1 MDSPSASGHR
11 PPPTGG
17 EGDDPDSDIPGSE
30 GSLAWTIA
38 TQEVVAILGRKWV
51 ISVVRELASGTKRR
65 FQLNHAIK
73 GVAPKVLTETL
84 RFLER
89 DGVVERVLHDE
100 GHGSKSIGYQLT
112 DLGQSLANPLTAI
125 YRWGREH
132 LDDVH
137 RSRQETD
144 ALWAEE
150 VVLPGARDTLE
161 VPEIPLK

>member
-1 MDSPSASGHR
+1 MDSPSASGQG
-11 PPPTGG
+11 PPPTRGSG
-17 EGDDPDSDIPGSE
+17 NEPGPEIPGPD
-30 GSLAWTIA
+30 GPLAWTIA
-38 TQEVVAILGRKWV
+38 TQEVLAILGRKWV
-51 ISVVRELASGTKRR
+51 ISVVRELSSGTKRR
-65 FQLNHAIK
+65 FQLTHAIK

-89 DGVVERVLHDE
+89 DGMVERVLHDE

-112 DLGQSLANPLTAI
+112 DLGRTLANPLTAI

-132 LDDVH
+132 LDEVH